1 MRWPETWRSYV
12 EPSGELYWLLIDA
25 LMTYFQEIITCV
37 TVVLGEKPSKFIG
50 REYKYKVTDRIGM
63 KEQ

>member
-25 LMTYFQEIITCV
+25 LTHFQEIITCV
-37 TVVLGEKPSKFIG
+37 TVVLDEKLSKFTG